1 MPIAPSRVSLPESF
15 KMKAPL
21 SGPCHPAAQPPHYKD
36 RKQTFHALINHDPS
50 GASFQVDRAMS
61 NPHERPSRLCLQKE
75 TTGPHPHS
83 ALSLSLSLGS
93 PRALPQKRNQATHS
107 PTRGPTALSRPDRQQ
122 GTAPAGAFPRHR
134 ADLSQRKREK
144 ASTLDGKS
152 RFSQG

>member
-1 MPIAPSRVSLPESF
+1 MPIAPSRVSLPESL

-61 NPHERPSRLCLQKE
+61 NPHERPSRL
-75 TTGPHPHS
+75 S
-83 ALSLSLSLGS
+83 LSLSLSIYISS